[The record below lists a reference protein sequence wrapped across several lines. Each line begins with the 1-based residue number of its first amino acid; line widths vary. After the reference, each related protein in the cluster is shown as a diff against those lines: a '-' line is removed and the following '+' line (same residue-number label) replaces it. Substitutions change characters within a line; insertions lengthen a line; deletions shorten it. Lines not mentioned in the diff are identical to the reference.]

1 MARGGVVRSCCGA
14 QARRPQLLC
23 NEEALCTECVQGGSM
38 ESCSAHA
45 PLMLLKRES
54 NTLCCVSGLLRVCV
68 VQVLGL
74 AMPKNKKISTSNWEH
89 VILSRSQLKYAA
101 LDVLMAGQVFRALR
115 LWHSSPSLCEV
126 CHYNLGTACSN
137 VFQCQECDKTY
148 WDIKPYVHHCER
160 YRHKQQWAECEGCGC
175 ARELPWPATK
185 AAEQQAADQHPSS
198 QQSS

>member
-1 MARGGVVRSCCGA
+1 
-14 QARRPQLLC
+14 
-23 NEEALCTECVQGGSM
+23 
-38 ESCSAHA
+38 
-45 PLMLLKRES
+45 
-54 NTLCCVSGLLRVCV
+54 VCV

-89 VILSRSQLKYAA
+89 VSLSRSQLKYAA
-101 LDVLMAGQVFRALR
+101 LDVLMAGQVYRALR

-160 YRHKQQWAECEGCGC
+160 YRHKQQFAECEGCGC
-175 ARELPWPATK
+175 ARELPWPATT
-185 AAEQQAADQHPSS
+185 AAEQQAAAEQHPSS